1 VIYAA
6 FRPAVI
12 VVRVIVRHAMQTA
25 DGQWRVEVI
34 QRGSQVRY
42 RLIHGD
48 DIREPI
54 AIGTIAYEL
63 AEAGLSM
70 ADLIDV
76 THRLAADTE
85 PATP

>member
-1 VIYAA
+1 
-6 FRPAVI
+6 
-12 VVRVIVRHAMQTA
+12 MQTP
-25 DGQWRVEVI
+25 DGQWRVEVV

-70 ADLIDV
+70 ADLTEVDPAI
-76 THRLAADTE
+76 AASG
-85 PATP
+85 